1 MKILVVEDDPKIS
14 EYILKGLKEAQY
26 LVESVSSGQEALDC
40 LFTGQNYDLIIL
52 DIMIPG
58 PNGLEVLK
66 TLRDKGIHTPVLI
79 LSAKRSVEERVEGL
93 TGGADDYLTKPFAFS
108 ELLARV
114 QVLLRRT
121 SAPTQS
127 TSLSRF
133 GIEVDLVKR
142 SVKREGVFIELQP
155 KEFALLEYLLKNAE
169 RVVSK
174 TLILEN
180 VYGYNFDTQ
189 TNIVDVLVFRL
200 RNKLDKD
207 FPVKLLHTVRGV
219 GYVLKEY

>member
-1 MKILVVEDDPKIS
+1 MKILVVEDDLKIS
-14 EYILKGLKEAQY
+14 EFILKGLKEAQY
-26 LVESVSSGQEALDC
+26 LVEGVTSGQEALDT
-40 LFTGQNYDLIIL
+40 FFSGSIFDLIIL
-52 DIMIPG
+52 DIMIPA
-58 PNGLEVLK
+58 PHGLEVLK
-66 TLRDKGIHTPVLI
+66 RIRQEGVQTPVLI

-121 SAPTQS
+121 PSANPS
-127 TSLSRF
+127 TTLSSF
-133 GIEVDLVKR
+133 GVEVDLVKR
-142 SVKREGVFIELQP
+142 SVKREGILIDLQP

-207 FPVKLLHTVRGV
+207 FSEKILHTVRGV
-219 GYVLKEY
+219 GYVLKKY